1 MEFLTNIT
9 ENTSAFLSVHVLL
22 AYVVLFFGSYF
33 ETLIG
38 VGFFIYGEIFFI
50 PGALLAGAGV
60 LNIWVVAFALI
71 VGGVLGDSTSFVLG
85 RRYGVS
91 IFKENNK
98 IFSLTNYQKG
108 LDFFAKYGTKAVFFA
123 RLLGPLSW
131 ITPFLAGT
139 YKVPYPKFLA
149 YNIAGVTV
157 GIGQFLI
164 VGYFFGSNYRA
175 ILSVVTHDALIVGG
189 IALVVLVV
197 YYAIKRNRG

>member
-1 MEFLTNIT
+1 MELLNNIM
-9 ENTSAFLSVHVLL
+9 ENTGTFLAAHTLPS
-22 AYVVLFFGSYF
+22 YTVLFLGSYF

-60 LNIWVVAFALI
+60 LNIWIVALTLI
-71 VGGVLGDSTSFVLG
+71 AGGVLGDSSSFVLG
-85 RRYGVS
+85 RRWGTS
-91 IFKENNK
+91 IFKEHNK
-98 IFSLTNYQKG
+98 IFNHTNYQKG

-123 RLLGPLSW
+123 RLLGPVSW

-139 YKVPYPKFLA
+139 YKVPYQKFIL

-164 VGYFFGSNYRA
+164 IGYFFGANYQA
-175 ILSVVTHDALIVGG
+175 ALSVIKNDSAIVGG
-189 IALVVLVV
+189 ITVLVV
-197 YYAIKRNRG
+197 AVYYVIKRNRG

>member
-1 MEFLTNIT
+1 MELLKNIAENMGTFLAAHTL
-9 ENTSAFLSVHVLL
+9 LSY
-22 AYVVLFFGSYF
+22 AVLFFGSYF

-60 LNIWVVAFALI
+60 LNIWLVAFALI
-71 VGGVLGDSTSFVLG
+71 VGGILGDSTSFALG
-85 RRYGVS
+85 RRWGTS
-91 IFKENNK
+91 IFKEDNK
-98 IFSLTNYQKG
+98 IFNHTNYQKG

-123 RLLGPLSW
+123 RLLGPVSW

-139 YKVPYPKFLA
+139 YKVPYPRFLG

-164 VGYFFGSNYRA
+164 VGYFFGSNFDA
-175 ILSVVTHDALIVGG
+175 ILSIIKQDAIIVVG
-189 IALVVLVV
+189 ITLLVVAV
-197 YYAIKRNRG
+197 YYIIKRNRE

>member
-1 MEFLTNIT
+1 MELLTDILG
-9 ENTSAFLSVHVLL
+9 NTGAYLAAHTLLS
-22 AYVVLFFGSYF
+22 YVVLFLGSYF

-60 LNIWVVAFALI
+60 LDIWVVAAALI
-71 VGGVLGDSTSFVLG
+71 AGGVLGDSTSFFIG
-85 RRYGVS
+85 KRYGTS
-91 IFKENNK
+91 FFKEHNK
-98 IFSLTNYQKG
+98 VFNHTNYQKG

-123 RLLGPLSW
+123 RLLGPVSW

-139 YKVPYPKFLA
+139 YKVPYRTFLA

-164 VGYFFGSNYRA
+164 LGYFFGSKYRDIISILKQDAFIVAAVA
-175 ILSVVTHDALIVGG
+175 ILVG
-189 IALVVLVV
+189 VV
-197 YYAIKRNRG
+197 YYSIKRNKG

>member
-1 MEFLTNIT
+1 MGTFLAAHTL
-9 ENTSAFLSVHVLL
+9 LSY
-22 AYVVLFFGSYF
+22 AVLFFGSYF

-60 LNIWVVAFALI
+60 LNIWLVALALI
-71 VGGVLGDSTSFVLG
+71 VGGILGDSTSFALG
-85 RRYGVS
+85 RRWGTS
-91 IFKENNK
+91 IFKEDNK
-98 IFSLTNYQKG
+98 IFNHTNYQKG

-123 RLLGPLSW
+123 RLLGPVSW

-139 YKVPYPKFLA
+139 YKVPYPRFLG

-164 VGYFFGSNYRA
+164 IGYFFGSNFDA
-175 ILSVVTHDALIVGG
+175 ILSIIKQDAIIVVG
-189 IALVVLVV
+189 ITLLVLAAYYVL
-197 YYAIKRNRG
+197 KRN

>member
-1 MEFLTNIT
+1 MELLKNIAENMGTFLAAHTL
-9 ENTSAFLSVHVLL
+9 LSY
-22 AYVVLFFGSYF
+22 AVLFFGSYF

-60 LNIWVVAFALI
+60 LNIWLVALALI
-71 VGGVLGDSTSFVLG
+71 VGGILGDSTSFALG
-85 RRYGVS
+85 RRWGTS
-91 IFKENNK
+91 IFKEDNK
-98 IFSLTNYQKG
+98 IFNHTNYQKG

-123 RLLGPLSW
+123 RLLGPVSW

-139 YKVPYPKFLA
+139 YKVPYPRFLG

-164 VGYFFGSNYRA
+164 IGYFFGSNFDA
-175 ILSVVTHDALIVGG
+175 ILSIIKQDAIIVVG
-189 IALVVLVV
+189 ITLLVLAAYYVL
-197 YYAIKRNRG
+197 KRN